1 MSEKKEEV
9 MMKERRSGCEGE
21 TDKRILARM
30 LLDGEITEKD
40 LQAYLKELPDVS
52 SCADEIEIE

>member
-1 MSEKKEEV
+1 
-9 MMKERRSGCEGE
+9 MKERRPDCEGE
-21 TDKRILARM
+21 TDKRILRRM
-30 LLDGEITEKD
+30 LLEGEIKEKD

>member
-1 MSEKKEEV
+1 
-9 MMKERRSGCEGE
+9 MKEKRSGCEGE
-21 TDKRILARM
+21 TDKRIIGRM
-30 LLDGEITEKD
+30 LREGEIKERD